1 MKLRSIAVIPML
13 ARWLVIQ
20 QAITTTTFPS
30 AVVASS
36 TIGNNNNNQRQQRR
50 GPKRLGVG
58 ERGGGGSVGETKKK
72 KKIKTGEEDT
82 MATVVQGP
90 SDCCEPPKN
99 LPPDVVAL
107 LLNNGGGGEGGGRV
121 GVDISKD
128 AIESGKDFKSDPAP
142 LDSLV
147 ITVDA
152 AATVLANAAVM
163 EGDAA
168 AAAAA
173 ASASILESL
182 GINIT
187 DTSMEGGGFNP
198 VMQTIEGGGGAA
210 DAFGITNSPA
220 AGEVSA
226 VPGMMDTML
235 EKPIDWGMFPRTG
248 IEDSEL
254 VEFPVDKQ
262 LLAFEAEGTLTMEE
276 VEKEEL
282 DKDYSNKDED
292 VQTNKARGSI
302 FSNKTRGNIFSN
314 KQESDARK
322 LHQRG
327 IDDDSQHHHR
337 RRSRQHHQGS
347 SSSIEHDHNRRNL
360 QAQGINTAPIGLFK
374 PLVCNANITTANCSA
389 NKLSTLL
396 SGGSTTAA
404 VTVPCGQ
411 CYTYD
416 LSTSTP
422 TTIGGLDIRG
432 KLYVPPNYKSTLLTR
447 YVFVQGVLEMSDT
460 NPISKNNTSMKIILT
475 GNTDVTFVPADSN
488 ANVVGGTFNAG
499 VKPFLIAGGQLNV
512 RGWTGSLKEG
522 GGPIETWTTMMEMV
536 VAAPPNVTLSRVPGK
551 ESTALVP
558 PLALVP
564 NTGGE
569 RLQCPRKLVD
579 HNFDTSVD
587 YRVWSG
593 GEGKIIQQVNGT
605 IVLKNISTSWQ
616 GFKLDFRSVTI
627 AYSLPGLLSDE

>member
-1 MKLRSIAVIPML
+1 
-13 ARWLVIQ
+13 
-20 QAITTTTFPS
+20 
-30 AVVASS
+30 
-36 TIGNNNNNQRQQRR
+36 
-50 GPKRLGVG
+50 
-58 ERGGGGSVGETKKK
+58 
-72 KKIKTGEEDT
+72 
-82 MATVVQGP
+82 
-90 SDCCEPPKN
+90 
-99 LPPDVVAL
+99 
-107 LLNNGGGGEGGGRV
+107 
-121 GVDISKD
+121 
-128 AIESGKDFKSDPAP
+128 
-142 LDSLV
+142 
-147 ITVDA
+147 
-152 AATVLANAAVM
+152 
-163 EGDAA
+163 
-168 AAAAA
+168 
-173 ASASILESL
+173 
-182 GINIT
+182 
-187 DTSMEGGGFNP
+187 
-198 VMQTIEGGGGAA
+198 MQTTEGGGGAA
-210 DAFGITNSPA
+210 DAFGLTNTFAS
-220 AGEVSA
+220 GEVSA
-226 VPGMMDTML
+226 VPGMADSML
-235 EKPIDWGMFPRTG
+235 DKPVDWGMFPRTG

-254 VEFPVDKQ
+254 IEFPVDEQ

-276 VEKEEL
+276 VEKEKLLEE
-282 DKDYSNKDED
+282 DYSNKDED
-292 VQTNKARGSI
+292 VQTNKARG
-302 FSNKTRGNIFSN
+302 NIFSS
-314 KQESDARK
+314 KQELDARK

-327 IDDDSQHHHR
+327 NVDDSQHHHHHGRRSR

-360 QAQGINTAPIGLFK
+360 QVSQGINTAPIGLFK
-374 PLVCNANITTANCSA
+374 PLVCNANIATANCST

-396 SGGSTTAA
+396 PTGGNTTAA

-475 GNTDVTFVPADSN
+475 GNADVTFVPADSN

-522 GGPIETWTTMMEMV
+522 GGPIETWTSMMEMV
-536 VAAPPNVTLSRVPGK
+536 VASPPNVTLSSVPGK

-569 RLQCPRKLVD
+569 RMQCPRKLVD

-593 GEGKIIQQVNGT
+593 GEGKIIEQVNGT
-605 IVLKNISTSWQ
+605 IVLKNLRTSWQ

-627 AYSLPGLLSDE
+627 LHILFLDSCRRNEVKINISLSFY